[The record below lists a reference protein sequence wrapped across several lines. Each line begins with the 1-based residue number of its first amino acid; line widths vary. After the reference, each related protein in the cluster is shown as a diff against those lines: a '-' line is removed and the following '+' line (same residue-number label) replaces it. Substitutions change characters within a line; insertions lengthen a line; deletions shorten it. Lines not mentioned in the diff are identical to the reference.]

1 MCASTTGNIFT
12 VPTAVADI
20 VSNTATY
27 AQYLSSYHSLSLSI
41 LYTLSLHLSFLNL
54 SFHVS
59 SLHLSLPPSA
69 WYSIRI
75 VIHLSSLLIVTPR
88 FTPYVVSSSPLMC
101 WFLVRGLSTHYFS
114 SQSGMTW
121 SSHINLIGKLE
132 KRSCYKHSRE
142 DTNDFGAQTV

>member
-1 MCASTTGNIFT
+1 MCARTTGNIFT

-27 AQYLSSYHSLSLSI
+27 AQYLPSYHSLSLSI
-41 LYTLSLHLSFLNL
+41 LYTLSLHLA
-54 SFHVS
+54 
-59 SLHLSLPPSA
+59 SLHLPLHPHCHSSVITPHCHSA
-69 WYSIRI
+69 FHSICCPI
-75 VIHLSSLLIVTPR
+75 LSTHMLI
-88 FTPYVVSSSPLMC
+88 LDAN
-101 WFLVRGLSTHYFS
+101 LSTHYFS

-142 DTNDFGAQTV
+142 DTNDSGAQTV